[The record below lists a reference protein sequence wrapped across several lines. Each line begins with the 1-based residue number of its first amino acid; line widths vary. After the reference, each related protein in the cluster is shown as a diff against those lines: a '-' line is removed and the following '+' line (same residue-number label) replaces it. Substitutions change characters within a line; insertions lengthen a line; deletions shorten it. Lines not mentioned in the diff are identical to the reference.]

1 MQQISLMSQR
11 ETKPRIPSI
20 EAYLSPDKTEGELTE
35 RHSSSKKLLKRD
47 TRNKYD
53 ETRSEILN
61 YNPFQEVH
69 ETGSYHAAQ
78 QYIRKRKQ
86 FQYIRKLSPS
96 EFQDSHSQYSQGS
109 TSYQR
114 AKLACRLR
122 KQLDS

>member
-1 MQQISLMSQR
+1 MQQISLMSHR

-20 EAYLSPDKTEGELTE
+20 EAYLSPDKAEGELTE
-35 RHSSSKKLLKRD
+35 RHSSNKKLLNRGA
-47 TRNKYD
+47 RNKYD

-61 YNPFQEVH
+61 FNPLQEAIH

-96 EFQDSHSQYSQGS
+96 EFQDSNS
-109 TSYQR
+109 
-114 AKLACRLR
+114 
-122 KQLDS
+122 